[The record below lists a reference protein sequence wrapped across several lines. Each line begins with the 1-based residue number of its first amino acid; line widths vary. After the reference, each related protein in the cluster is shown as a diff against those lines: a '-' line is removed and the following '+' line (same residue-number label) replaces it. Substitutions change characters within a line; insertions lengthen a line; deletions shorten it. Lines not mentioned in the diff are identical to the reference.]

1 MKLVKNF
8 VFTVILVCT
17 LAFNTMA
24 GETDLPGY
32 VPPPPPPEKAVE
44 EEYPVNPISA
54 TDTQLLADAE
64 TADNLLYEALVAL
77 LSVY

>member
-8 VFTVILVCT
+8 VFTALLVST

-24 GETDLPGY
+24 GETQLPGF
-32 VPPPPPPEKAVE
+32 VPPPPPRQFVADDEAQTP
-44 EEYPVNPISA
+44 SG
-54 TDTQLLADAE
+54 TDTQQTEPE
-64 TADNLLYEALVAL
+64 TTDNLLYEALAAL

>member
-8 VFTVILVCT
+8 LFTVLLVCT
-17 LAFNTMA
+17 LAFNSMA
-24 GETDLPGY
+24 GETQLPGY

-44 EEYPVNPISA
+44 EYPVNPVSA
-54 TDTQLLADAE
+54 TDTQLVDAE
-64 TADNLLYEALVAL
+64 TTDDLLYEALVAL